1 MFIYFFNG
9 SHSYLGECFGQ
20 LFFSQDRKKK
30 LKGGGGRGKRKW
42 LKTFGLVRMT
52 YGIRYLQNE
61 PEEVRVSCK
70 TLVRA

>member
-1 MFIYFFNG
+1 MVIWGSVLVSYFF
-9 SHSYLGECFGQ
+9 F
-20 LFFSQDRKKK
+20 QDRKKK

-70 TLVRA
+70 MLVRA

>member
-1 MFIYFFNG
+1 MDHIVIW
-9 SHSYLGECFGQ
+9 SVI
-20 LFFSQDRKKK
+20 FFSQDKKKK
-30 LKGGGGRGKRKW
+30 LKGGGEEHLGLDW
-42 LKTFGLVRMT
+42 ELVRMT

>member
-1 MFIYFFNG
+1 MDHIVIW
-9 SHSYLGECFGQ
+9 SVI
-20 LFFSQDRKKK
+20 FFSQDRKKK

>member
-1 MFIYFFNG
+1 MLYIFLMDHIVIWG
-9 SHSYLGECFGQ
+9 SVLVSY
-20 LFFSQDRKKK
+20 FFSQDRKKK
-30 LKGGGGRGKRKW
+30 LKGGGEHLGLDW
-42 LKTFGLVRMT
+42 ELVRMT

>member
-1 MFIYFFNG
+1 MLYIFLMDHIVIWGSVLVSYFF
-9 SHSYLGECFGQ
+9 F
-20 LFFSQDRKKK
+20 QDRKKK

-70 TLVRA
+70 MLVRA